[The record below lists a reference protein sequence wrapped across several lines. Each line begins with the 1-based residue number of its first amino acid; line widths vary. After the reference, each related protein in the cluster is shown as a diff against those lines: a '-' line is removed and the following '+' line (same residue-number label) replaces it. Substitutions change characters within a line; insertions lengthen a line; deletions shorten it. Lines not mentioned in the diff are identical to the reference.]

1 MLETAVRP
9 QEFYSIHSLYALCV
23 IGIRVSVLS
32 ILNMVPAIFVAPY
45 GCSWANQNLASPN
58 MLSVSLYRAWFIHTF
73 LFTGK
78 TMFKIFCFDNFLRAA
93 NFYLYLLRIP

>member
-78 TMFKIFCFDNFLRAA
+78 TMFIH
-93 NFYLYLLRIP
+93 

>member
-9 QEFYSIHSLYALCV
+9 QEFYSIHRLYTLCV
-23 IGIRVSVLS
+23 IGIRVIVLS
-32 ILNMVPAIFVAPY
+32 ILIPVRAIFVAPY
-45 GCSWANQNLASPN
+45 GCSWANQYLASPN

-78 TMFKIFCFDNFLRAA
+78 AMFIKKKKFQK
-93 NFYLYLLRIP
+93 LYSSSR